1 MPFTTI
7 DYYIKCLITL
17 GIDTL
22 RILSHAGPLIMPPT
36 SVLII

>member
-36 SVLII
+36 YVLII